1 MRHGSSLWLTCLV
14 TTCFL
19 VGSGDLFAQKAGKKA
34 RKTPPLAIAP
44 FDAAQANEHQKAWA
58 DHLGVPVKLRNSI
71 GMKFVVIPPGEFMMG
86 SPPSE
91 PGRDDN
97 ETQRTVTIA
106 SPFSLDVHE
115 VTQSQY
121 ESVTGSN
128 PSHFR
133 GVNNPV
139 ENVGWDDAVAFC
151 RKLSALPAE
160 VAAGQVYRLP
170 TEAEWEYACRA
181 GTTTAYS
188 FGDDAMDLAKYAWFY
203 DNSDNTPHAV
213 GEKLPNGWA
222 LYDMHGNETEWCS
235 DVDGSLRVVRSGGWV
250 FDASYCWSAIRH
262 KYDPTLPSFTHGG
275 FRLALSSPSVQPPDL
290 EPSK

>member
-1 MRHGSSLWLTCLV
+1 
-14 TTCFL
+14 
-19 VGSGDLFAQKAGKKA
+19 
-34 RKTPPLAIAP
+34 
-44 FDAAQANEHQKAWA
+44 
-58 DHLGVPVKLRNSI
+58 
-71 GMKFVVIPPGEFMMG
+71 MMG
-86 SPPSE
+86 SPQSE
-91 PGRDDN
+91 PGRDYN

-106 SPFSLDVHE
+106 SPFSLGVHE

-121 ESVTGSN
+121 ESVMGSN
-128 PSHFR
+128 PSHFK

-222 LYDMHGNETEWCS
+222 LYDMHGNEREWCS
-235 DVDGSLRVVRSGGWV
+235 DVDGPLRVVRSGGWV
-250 FDASYCWSAIRH
+250 FGARYCRSAIRH
-262 KYDPTLPSFTHGG
+262 TDDPTLPTFAHGG
-275 FRLALSSPSVQPPDL
+275 FRLALSSPSVQPPEV
-290 EPSK
+290 EPGK